1 MKAVL
6 RIAIAAVSAAIAFS
20 SCENLNDE
28 YMSVSEEIVINA
40 SVAEQSVETRS
51 AIDVFGSEKVTYTWL
66 AGDAIS
72 VFFGDSEGSIF
83 VTDVT
88 ASKAQF
94 KGTIGA
100 VTGGGDDLTD
110 ETSLWGVYPYGRN
123 TTCDGSSVTLT
134 LPYEQGA
141 APDTFADD
149 LFPSIARSTN
159 FTMAFY
165 PVCGSIRF
173 KVSNPDIVKVTLSG
187 NNNEDLAGKAT
198 VSMPLGGVPAM
209 NSISEGQKE
218 LVMTAPDGGCFETDR
233 YYYFVLYPQTLTK
246 GLTLTYYKEDE
257 KASYVLNSSV
267 KVGRNRFLSAT
278 NKDSGLTFTGIQ
290 GGEIGGEGDDEEE
303 LVIPA
308 LSVILSSTL
317 LRLNTGEQNSVVA
330 TFLPIDANS
339 PVTWYS
345 DAPYIAYVDQK
356 GGIIAISEGTAKITV
371 VTNDVS
377 AECTVIV
384 SSNLLPIDYV
394 DEYGVNHG
402 KGIAIGIATWAPVNC
417 GYHETDYPYGK
428 LYQWGRKYGQGYSG
442 TLYEDGKKIGEI
454 SDATYP
460 SVEAGTIKE
469 GGVSLAGAQS
479 VTNKDVFFL
488 GYEDNNYDW
497 VYPSDDKLWNLGT
510 ESAPIKN
517 TDNDPCPDGW
527 RIPTWSEFI
536 ELAAHHS
543 DITIDEFDQK
553 GFWLSGPCSYAEGL
567 PQVFFPLPGAYDVF
581 AKGEYRDIYG
591 YYWSSSVIADKVHP
605 NRARYMMLSNEP
617 SLTGGATRARGYS
630 VRCVRE

>member
-1 MKAVL
+1 
-6 RIAIAAVSAAIAFS
+6 
-20 SCENLNDE
+20 
-28 YMSVSEEIVINA
+28 
-40 SVAEQSVETRS
+40 
-51 AIDVFGSEKVTYTWL
+51 
-66 AGDAIS
+66 
-72 VFFGDSEGSIF
+72 
-83 VTDVT
+83 
-88 ASKAQF
+88 
-94 KGTIGA
+94 
-100 VTGGGDDLTD
+100 
-110 ETSLWGVYPYGRN
+110 VYPYGRN

-209 NSISEGQKE
+209 SSISEGQKE
-218 LVMTAPDGGCFETDR
+218 LVMTAPGGGCFETDR

-278 NKDSGLTFTGIQ
+278 NKDSGLTFTEIQ
-290 GGEIGGEGDDEEE
+290 GGEIGGEEGDGDD
-303 LVIPA
+303 LMISA
-308 LSVILSSTL
+308 SSIILSATL
-317 LRLNTGEQNSVVA
+317 LRLHKGEEISVIA
-330 TFLPIDANS
+330 TFLPRDANS
-339 PVTWYS
+339 PVTWHS
-345 DAPYIAYVDQK
+345 DAPHIAYVDRN
-356 GGIIAISEGTAKITV
+356 GGITAISEGTAKITAI
-371 VTNDVS
+371 TNDVS

-384 SSNLLPIDYV
+384 SSNALPTDYI

-402 KGIAIGIATWAPVNC
+402 RGVAIGIAIWAPVNC
-417 GYHETDYPYGK
+417 GYHKADYPYGK

-442 TLYEDGKKIGEI
+442 SLWEDRKKVGEI

-469 GGVSLAGAQS
+469 GGVSLAGGQS
-479 VTNKDVFFL
+479 ETNKDVFFL

-510 ESAPIKN
+510 ESAPVKN

-553 GFWLSGPCSYAEGL
+553 GLWLSGPCSYAEGL
-567 PQVFFPLPGAYDVF
+567 PQVFFPLPGGYDVF
-581 AKGEYRDIYG
+581 AKGESRG
-591 YYWSSSVIADKVHP
+591 ASGCYWSSSVLSDHP
-605 NRARYMMLSNEP
+605 NRVRQMTLSNQTN
-617 SLTGGATRARGYS
+617 LTRVSSRAEGRS